1 MAEKRK
7 CLCCGKTYEYCPNCG
22 KSSTPWKVNYD
33 TESCKELFNVI
44 SAFNMNLVNED
55 KVKDVLTKYS
65 ITDYSIY
72 TDKITKIL
80 NSIANKSRMIENSPE
95 VEMSENTL
103 VIENAD
109 NIIPEVDQSFQ
120 VEEIKEEIP
129 RRRRNKYF
137 E

>member
-1 MAEKRK
+1 
-7 CLCCGKTYEYCPNCG
+7 
-22 KSSTPWKVNYD
+22 
-33 TESCKELFNVI
+33 
-44 SAFNMNLVNED
+44 
-55 KVKDVLTKYS
+55 
-65 ITDYSIY
+65 
-72 TDKITKIL
+72 
-80 NSIANKSRMIENSPE
+80 
-95 VEMSENTL
+95 L